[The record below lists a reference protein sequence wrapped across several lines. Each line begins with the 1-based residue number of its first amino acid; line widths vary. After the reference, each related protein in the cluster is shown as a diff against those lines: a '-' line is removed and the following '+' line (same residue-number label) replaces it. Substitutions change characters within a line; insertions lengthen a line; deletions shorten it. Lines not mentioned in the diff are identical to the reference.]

1 MKNPAELFVFETHGC
16 VECKKCRRNFLP
28 RPGFPQNSCS
38 TDFSRLIKVILCT
51 NFSSRKISTIQFLIF
66 VEITMKQ
73 VLLLALLLAS
83 TFSYAADK
91 KNEWHSTTLSEKT
104 IKTIQQAQY
113 DYKKCVMT
121 EMQKKGYLKIES
133 RSATEAI
140 IKQCENVLSNIR
152 QVYLKADVPAVIADR
167 HLKKMRITITRRV
180 LKQLMFAEAAN
191 RAGAV
196 AK

>member
-1 MKNPAELFVFETHGC
+1 M
-16 VECKKCRRNFLP
+16 
-28 RPGFPQNSCS
+28 
-38 TDFSRLIKVILCT
+38 CT
-51 NFSSRKISTIQFLIF
+51 NFSSRKIKTIRFLIF

-73 VLLLALLLAS
+73 VLLLVLLLGS
-83 TFSYAADK
+83 TFSYAEDK
-91 KNEWHSTTLSEKT
+91 KNEWHSTTLSEET

-113 DYKKCVMT
+113 DYKKCVTT

-133 RSATEAI
+133 RSATDAI

-191 RAGAV
+191 KAGAR
-196 AK
+196 